1 VLRGERVLLRPL
13 GEEDVPALVELLAH
27 PEVAAWWG
35 EHDAERLR
43 AEMDYEHSEMFTVE
57 LDGEVIGVVEV
68 TEELEPDYRHVALDI
83 AIRADL
89 HGHGFGRESLR
100 VVIEHLIHER
110 GHHRFTIDPAT
121 ENERAIRSYA
131 GLGFRPVGV
140 MRRSER
146 APDGRWRDG
155 LLMDLLAEELR
166 PD

>member
-1 VLRGERVLLRPL
+1 VWWGDYDTERV
-13 GEEDVPALVELLAH
+13 
-27 PEVAAWWG
+27 
-35 EHDAERLR
+35 R
-43 AEMDYEHSEMFTVE
+43 ADLDHEHSEMLAVE

-68 TEELEPDYRHVALDI
+68 TEELEPDYRHAALDI

-89 HGHGFGRESLR
+89 HGRGLGRESLH

-166 PD
+166 KD